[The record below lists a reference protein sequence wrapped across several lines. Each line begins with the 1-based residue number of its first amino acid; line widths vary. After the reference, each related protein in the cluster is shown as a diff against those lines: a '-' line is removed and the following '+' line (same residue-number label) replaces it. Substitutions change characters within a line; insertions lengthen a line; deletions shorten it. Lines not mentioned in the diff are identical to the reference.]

1 MTATTRALLAA
12 LAAVAILLAS
22 SFPALA
28 QTRPAPLAAAVATA
42 AGQAATAPAST
53 TLTLA
58 KAIELARAHNS
69 RALAS
74 GSGVEIAEARQQQAR
89 SALWPQVNAN
99 VSYTHYDQ
107 APNFVFPSSS
117 FAIPAMTIPIPSLPV
132 TIPANAFGPGFPPV
146 NVPLMTPSG
155 AIPIPSSAIQ
165 VPEQNVKLLDPDI
178 LLTTLEAIY
187 PIYTGGLAQGRI
199 AQAKAGAEAARQ
211 ERRATDAEVVYD
223 TTRAYYGVVLARQML
238 KTAGDTLARMEATM
252 DLTESL
258 YKNGSGR
265 VKKTDWL
272 RNKSMVETIRTLVID
287 LQGREQTARAA
298 LAALVEQGDAA
309 SLDVSDAELPFDA
322 APCDMPSSLTRA
334 ASENPMVGQVTAG
347 LRAADAGLKV
357 ARAGHLPKVG
367 LFASASFLANGYDK
381 GLATP
386 ENRVRLG
393 VGVGVDVPLFQ
404 GFRVVGE
411 QAEAKAAHKQ
421 LEQQLQLARTGIAF
435 ETTRACTDMTQTG
448 QGVKSTSEAL
458 TAASENRELNLR
470 AYQED
475 LVDTKDV
482 IEAQLIEAL
491 LAGQHHKMLYD
502 RLEAKAR
509 LDKLFGGATPAA
521 K

>member
-1 MTATTRALLAA
+1 MTSTARVLLAA
-12 LAAVAILLAS
+12 LAAAAILLAS

-28 QTRPAPLAAAVATA
+28 QDAPLAAAVATA
-42 AGQAATAPAST
+42 AGRQSATPTA
-53 TLTLA
+53 TLTLPQA
-58 KAIELARAHNS
+58 VELARKNNS
-69 RALAS
+69 RKQAS
-74 GSGVEIAEARQQQAR
+74 GTAVEVADARQQQAR
-89 SALWPQVNAN
+89 SALWPSVNAN

-107 APNFVFPSSS
+107 PPNFVFPAST
-117 FAIPAMTIPIPSLPV
+117 FAIPAMTMQVPPLPV

-146 NVPLMTPSG
+146 NVPLAVPGG
-155 AIPIPSSAIQ
+155 AMQIPSSAIQ

-187 PIYTGGLAQGRI
+187 PLYTGGLAQGRI
-199 AQAKAGAEAARQ
+199 AQANAGAEAARQ
-211 ERRATDAEVVYD
+211 ELRATDAEVVYD

-238 KTAGDTLARMEATM
+238 ATANDTLARMEATL

-272 RNKSMVETIRTLVID
+272 RNKSMVETIRTLAID
-287 LQGREQTARAA
+287 LQGREQNARAA
-298 LAALVEQGDAA
+298 LAALVEQGDGAA
-309 SLDVSDAELPFDA
+309 IDVADRELPFDA
-322 APCDMPSSLTRA
+322 FPCDMPSSLSRA
-334 ASENPMVGQVTAG
+334 ASENPLVEQVGAG
-347 LRAADAGLKV
+347 LRAAEAGVEV

-367 LFASASFLANGYDK
+367 LFASASFLANAYES
-381 GLATP
+381 GLATSD
-386 ENRVRLG
+386 NRVRLG
-393 VGVGVDVPLFQ
+393 VGVGVDIPLFQ

-411 QAEAKAAHKQ
+411 QVEARAAARQ
-421 LEQQLQLARTGIAF
+421 LRQQLQLAKTGIAF

-448 QGVKSTSEAL
+448 QAVKSTREAL
-458 TAASENRELNLR
+458 SAATENRELNVR

-482 IEAQLIEAL
+482 IEAQLMEAL
-491 LAGQHHKMLYD
+491 LAGQHYKMLYD

-509 LDKLFGGATPAA
+509 LERLFGGVAGQG